1 MIWKKSSKIWYPSCS
16 IGKIDVLDRHTE
28 QVTPVRK
35 QSLLQVDKISNDGQG
50 SNKDNSIIHCTKGNC
65 GLVTSTEEILDGRFH
80 FLGSDDK
87 KMEVMILTK

>member
-35 QSLLQVDKISNDGQG
+35 QSLLQVDKIRVMMGRVVIM
-50 SNKDNSIIHCTKGNC
+50 IIA
-65 GLVTSTEEILDGRFH
+65 
-80 FLGSDDK
+80 
-87 KMEVMILTK
+87 